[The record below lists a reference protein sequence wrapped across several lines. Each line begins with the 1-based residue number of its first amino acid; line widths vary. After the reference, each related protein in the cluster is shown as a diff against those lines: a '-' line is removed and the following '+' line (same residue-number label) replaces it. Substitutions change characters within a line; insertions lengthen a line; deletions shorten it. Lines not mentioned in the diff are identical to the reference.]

1 MTEAEFL
8 AGFAVRKAIFE
19 RIYTDIATADYS
31 VPQQHYI
38 IIGQRGQGKTTL
50 LRRIKIACLQ
60 DEKLSKK
67 LIPVKFSEEQY
78 QIRSLVR
85 LWEEVADTLHYDY
98 PTLFPGLVDRLE
110 KLSEESDYPT
120 TCFNCLDEAVRH
132 AGKNILLLID
142 NIDQLFDKL
151 SLKEQRTLRE
161 ILTVSP
167 FYRIIGGS
175 TKMLEYQFDYS
186 KPFYEFFRIEK
197 LTGLTSNEC
206 IDLLRALAGEA
217 EKETI
222 ETIISQNPQRIELL
236 RRLTGGVPRTM
247 VMLFDIFMDETGNA
261 FQDLMKVLDEVT
273 PLYKH
278 RMDDLPPQLQDIM
291 HAVAMNWDGISVKEI
306 AKQTG
311 LATNAISA
319 QLNKL
324 EKTGIV
330 YSEAI
335 GKNKVYQINE
345 RFFNIW
351 YLMRFGRK
359 RDRQRVEWLVKFLE
373 SWCTPEELKSRAKNL
388 MDLIKGGKTGA
399 SHVFHMTEALCYSGL
414 DVETEYSLKRSARG
428 YLEKCDPEL
437 CREISQSDRELY
449 ERVFDL
455 WDNKNYADALNVA
468 MQIKHENKRS
478 LNLVGTLHAKLKNYT
493 KAEKYYLLA
502 IEKGDVK
509 ALNNIAGLY
518 NNQQKYAEAEK
529 YYLLAIEKGDIRALN
544 NIAGLYNDQQKYSKA
559 EKYCLL
565 AIEKGDVKALYNIAN
580 LYYKQQEFVE
590 AEKYYLLAIKNGNIG
605 ALNNIATLYDC
616 QQKYVKAEKYYL
628 LAIEKGDENALYNI
642 ANLYYKQQEFV
653 EAEKYYL
660 LAIKN
665 GNIGALNNIATLY
678 DCQQKYVEAE
688 KYYLLAIEKGNENAL
703 YNIAIL
709 YADQKKYG
717 EAEKYYLLA
726 IEKGDVDALNNI
738 ASLYAD
744 QKKYAEAEKYYLFAI
759 EKGIVDAFYNI
770 AILYADQKKYGEAE
784 KYYLLAI
791 EKGDV
796 DALNNIANL
805 YADQKKYDDAEKY
818 YLLAIEKDIVDA
830 FYNVAL
836 LYEEQHKID
845 EAEKNYL
852 LAIEKGDVDALNDYA
867 WLLYKQVTGP
877 EKALS
882 YIAKSISQNKD
893 DSNTLNYAL
902 IQLWNDLFSES
913 YTTFTD
919 WLQTYKDTIK
929 NNDIIEYL
937 TLLLAKKQLHRAK
950 TLFELPEHQLKD
962 RFKPFWYALARLM
975 GDEMKTESA
984 KMGRELEESVM
995 EILARVNEY
1004 QGKYQ

>member
-1 MTEAEFL
+1 MSQTRHKYTPDEMTEAEFL
-8 AGFAVRKAIFE
+8 AGFAVRKSIFE

-85 LWEEVADTLHYDY
+85 LWEEVADTLYFDY
-98 PTLFPGLVDRLE
+98 PALFPGLIDRLD

-120 TCFNCLDEAVRH
+120 TCFTCLDEAVRH

-206 IDLLRALAGEA
+206 VDLLRALAGES

-388 MDLIKGGKTGA
+388 MDLIKTGKTLT

-414 DVETEYSLKRSARG
+414 DAEMEDSLKRSARG
-428 YLEKCDPEL
+428 YLKKCDPEL
-437 CREISQSDRELY
+437 CREISPSDSELFKKAN
-449 ERVFDL
+449 VL
-455 WDNKNYADALNVA
+455 LDNKNFNDALKVVL
-468 MQIKHENKRS
+468 QIKRENGQT
-478 LNLVGTLHAKLKNYT
+478 LNLVGILYAELKNN
-493 KAEKYYLLA
+493 KEAEKYFLLAAKKGHVGALYNIAILYQKQQRYVEAEKHYLLA
-502 IEKGDVK
+502 IEKGQVE
-509 ALNNIAGLY
+509 ALNNLANLYKDQQKFAEAEKYYLRAIDKGNINALFNIAILY
-518 NNQQKYAEAEK
+518 VDQQKYADAEKYYLRAIDKGNINALFNIAILYHNQQKYAEAEK
-529 YYLLAIEKGDIRALN
+529 YYLLAIKKGDI
-544 NIAGLYNDQQKYSKA
+544 
-559 EKYCLL
+559 E
-565 AIEKGDVKALYNIAN
+565 
-580 LYYKQQEFVE
+580 
-590 AEKYYLLAIKNGNIG
+590 
-605 ALNNIATLYDC
+605 
-616 QQKYVKAEKYYL
+616 
-628 LAIEKGDENALYNI
+628 
-642 ANLYYKQQEFV
+642 
-653 EAEKYYL
+653 
-660 LAIKN
+660 
-665 GNIGALNNIATLY
+665 
-678 DCQQKYVEAE
+678 
-688 KYYLLAIEKGNENAL
+688 
-703 YNIAIL
+703 
-709 YADQKKYG
+709 
-717 EAEKYYLLA
+717 
-726 IEKGDVDALNNI
+726 
-738 ASLYAD
+738 
-744 QKKYAEAEKYYLFAI
+744 
-759 EKGIVDAFYNI
+759 
-770 AILYADQKKYGEAE
+770 
-784 KYYLLAI
+784 
-791 EKGDV
+791 
-796 DALNNIANL
+796 ALNNIANL
-805 YADQKKYDDAEKY
+805 YDDQQKFARAEEY
-818 YLLAIEKDIVDA
+818 YLRAIEKNAAIPLNN
-830 FYNVAL
+830 YAL
-836 LYEEQHKID
+836 FLYDQ
-845 EAEKNYL
+845 A
-852 LAIEKGDVDALNDYA
+852 
-867 WLLYKQVTGP
+867 TSP

-882 YIAKSISQNKD
+882 HITRSISQIKNYY
-893 DSNTLNYAL
+893 NLHTYAL
-902 IQLWNDLFSES
+902 IQLWNDQFSES
-913 YTTFTD
+913 HTTFTD
-919 WLQTYKDTIK
+919 WLQTYKDTAE
-929 NNDIIEYL
+929 NDHIIEYL

-950 TLFELPEHQLKD
+950 TLFELPEYQLKG

>member
-616 QQKYVKAEKYYL
+616 QQKYV
-628 LAIEKGDENALYNI
+628 
-642 ANLYYKQQEFV
+642 
-653 EAEKYYL
+653 
-660 LAIKN
+660 
-665 GNIGALNNIATLY
+665 
-678 DCQQKYVEAE
+678 EAE